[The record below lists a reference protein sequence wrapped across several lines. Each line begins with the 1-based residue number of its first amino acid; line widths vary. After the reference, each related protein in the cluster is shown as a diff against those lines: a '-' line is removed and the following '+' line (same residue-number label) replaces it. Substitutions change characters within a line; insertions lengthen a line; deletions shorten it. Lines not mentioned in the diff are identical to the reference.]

1 MKHITSY
8 NLFESLNSQSIEE
21 LQNKWY
27 EISDDFYKNDVLVK
41 AYIHENGEIIL
52 QELKSGKAGMGT
64 KAMKELSKFADTYNL
79 PIMTVASASY
89 GSDIDRLIKFY
100 NSFGFVYVKDM
111 PLMNGV
117 EMRREPNKFIK
128 EWSEWNPVLNKKVL
142 DYIETNKAHL
152 SNLWDNDKSEEE
164 NIQFLVDYFI
174 EYPDEMNSSIDPDK
188 VKTIKPISGI
198 KNAAPI
204 LQNIGSTRDFRSF

>member
-117 EMRREPNKFIK
+117 EMRREPNKSIK
-128 EWSEWNPVLNKKVL
+128 EWSEWNPVLNKKAL
-142 DYIETNKAHL
+142 DFIEINKVHL
-152 SNLWDNDKSEEE
+152 KHLWDDDMNEEE
-164 NIQFLVDYFI
+164 NIQFLVDYFT
-174 EYPDEMNSSIDPDK
+174 EYPDEMNFPINIDNI
-188 VKTIKPISGI
+188 KTVISKAGM
-198 KNAAPI
+198 KNSAPI
-204 LQNIGSTRDFRSF
+204 LMNIGSVTDFRSF

>member
-142 DYIETNKAHL
+142 DYIETNKIHL
-152 SNLWDNDKSEEE
+152 RHLWDDDKSEEE
-164 NIQFLVDYFI
+164 NIQFLVDYFT

-188 VKTIKPISGI
+188 VKTVKPISGI

-204 LQNIGSTRDFRSF
+204 LQNIGGVKDFRSF